1 MPGITLRRVQVAA
14 ALSLTSALASC
25 SSDTL
30 EPTGRLLLGTWG
42 SSDAE
47 LVAIQAG
54 AEVRF
59 GCSSIVIHSPIS
71 LSETNSFNARGEL
84 HGSGMRIGG
93 FPLVNVTGSVD
104 GDQVRLTAPS
114 AAGDPL
120 ATYVLEAG
128 VTLPPSEV
136 PECPQ

>member
-1 MPGITLRRVQVAA
+1 MLGVTFRHVRVAA
-14 ALSLTSALASC
+14 VMGLTSALGSC

-30 EPTGRLLLGTWG
+30 EPTSRVLLGTWG

-71 LSETNSFNARGEL
+71 LSETNSFEARGEL
-84 HGSGMRIGG
+84 HGSGLQIGG

-104 GDQVRLTAPS
+104 GDRVRLTAPS
-114 AAGDPL
+114 AAGNPL
-120 ATYVLEAG
+120 TTYVLEAG